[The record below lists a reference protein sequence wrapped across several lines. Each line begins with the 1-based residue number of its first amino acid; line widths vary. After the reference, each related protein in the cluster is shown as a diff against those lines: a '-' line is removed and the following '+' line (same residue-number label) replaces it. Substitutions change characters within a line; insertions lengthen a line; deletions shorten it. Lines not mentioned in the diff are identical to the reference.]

1 LRTAFEKFGTVW
13 RCEMTSDPATGWSKG
28 FGFVSFSEPE
38 AADAAMSSMHN
49 SYIDGKQMRIEKTKA
64 DE

>member
-1 LRTAFEKFGTVW
+1 ML

-38 AADAAMSSMHN
+38 AADAAMASMHN
-49 SYIDGKQMRIEKTKA
+49 SYIDGKQMRVEKTKA